1 METTYATVVEA
12 CYKLKRKIS
21 GKRKPKFLMSA
32 MKPKLDA
39 IEKIRADLNA
49 ENIEVPGIVVAGAQ
63 SAGKSS
69 LLESLSDIKLPS
81 GQNITTRVP
90 LILRLEK
97 QDDIER
103 YAIISE
109 TPDLEANGEKIFDL
123 EKIPYKIDEYTRK
136 MAGDGGCVEDKPI
149 HLKVMGPSCPTMTLI
164 DLPGITHMSLNN
176 VQEDIHGATVNLVSK
191 YISNEQMII
200 LCVIPAVDDFANS
213 EAIKLAKKVDPEGK
227 RTLGVITK
235 VDLAK
240 NDIKIMD
247 KLRGV
252 GNNIALKLG
261 FIAVKNKNN
270 EEKITIKQARSNEKK
285 YFLNSPQFA
294 HVSREYWGTDT
305 LIDRIS
311 ELQMARVEEFVPK
324 MINLLEHKI
333 NETQHTLEL
342 LAPQFNND
350 VQKMQHLVRIIVSV
364 VSEFKSLA
372 KSNDET
378 TDETDLHVGPRIF
391 EMYKKYCQ
399 ALQANQPDFFSA
411 EFAEKIENALEE
423 SRAIMLL
430 NFINH
435 TAFNQLFIDSHLN
448 NYKTNSYMLVESV
461 YQYCQ
466 KVLLQIVEQKV
477 DNRYPQLNDATKNV
491 ITNFLKMQKQKAIE
505 SIETLVKTECF
516 IFTQNKL
523 YQSLVHAEESGPIPD
538 NTSDPTSI
546 HFLQK
551 SLLAYSDISINR
563 LKDYI
568 CMLCQHYL
576 VTSVYKELHEFVEF
590 EKMSVYLEDT
600 ENVVERR
607 KDAET
612 SLKRF
617 ENSLKVLNK
626 LKTE

>member
-1 METTYATVVEA
+1 MNATYATVIEA
-12 CYKLKRKIS
+12 CYKLKKKVS
-21 GKRKPKFLMSA
+21 GKPKPKLLMSA

-39 IEKIRADLNA
+39 IEKIRVDLNA
-49 ENIEVPGIVVAGAQ
+49 ENIEVPGVVVAGAQ

-90 LILRLEK
+90 LILRLER
-97 QDDIER
+97 QENIER
-103 YAIISE
+103 YAVISDN
-109 TPDLEANGEKIFDL
+109 PDLDTGEKIFDL
-123 EKIPYKIDEYTRK
+123 EKIPYKIEEYTRK

-149 HLKVMGPSCPTMTLI
+149 HLKVMGPQCPTMTLI

-176 VQEDIHGATVNLVSK
+176 AQEDIHDATVNLVKK

-213 EAIKLAKKVDPEGK
+213 EAIKLAKSVDTDGK
-227 RTLGVITK
+227 RTLGVVTK

-240 NDIKIMD
+240 NDVKITD

-252 GNNIALKLG
+252 GNNVSLKLG
-261 FIAVKNKNN
+261 FIAVKNKMND
-270 EEKITIKQARSNEKK
+270 EKISVKQARANEKK
-285 YFLNSPQFA
+285 YFLNSSQFYN
-294 HVSREYWGTDT
+294 VSREYWGTET

-324 MINLLEHKI
+324 MVNLLEHKI
-333 NETQHTLEL
+333 NETKHTLDL

-378 TDETDLHVGPRIF
+378 TDEVELHVGPRIF
-391 EMYKKYCQ
+391 EMYKKYCT
-399 ALQANQPDFFSA
+399 ALQANQPDFFSE
-411 EFAEKIENALEE
+411 EFAAKIENALEE
-423 SRAIMLL
+423 SRSIMLL

-448 NYKTNSYMLVESV
+448 SYKTNSYMLVEQV

-466 KVLLQIVEQKV
+466 KVLLQIVEQKI

-491 ITNFLKMQKQKAIE
+491 IVNFLKMQKQKAIE

-523 YQSLVHAEESGPIPD
+523 YHSLVNAEERIPENTQID
-538 NTSDPTSI
+538 NSPTSI

-551 SLLAYSDISINR
+551 SLLAYSDVSIAR

-600 ENVVERR
+600 ENVVEKR
-607 KDAET
+607 KEAEL

-626 LKTE
+626 LKSE

>member
-1 METTYATVVEA
+1 MDNAYATVIEA
-12 CYKLKRKIS
+12 CYKLKRKIK
-21 GKRKPKFLMSA
+21 GKKSPKFLMST

-39 IEKIRADLNA
+39 IEKIRTDLNA

-63 SAGKSS
+63 SAGKST

-90 LILRLEK
+90 LILRLER
-97 QDDIER
+97 QDDVER
-103 YAIISE
+103 YAYISDN
-109 TPDLEANGEKIFDL
+109 PDVESGEKITDL
-123 EKIPYKIDEYTRK
+123 EKIPHKITEYTRK
-136 MAGDGGCVEDKPI
+136 NAGEGGCVEDTPI
-149 HLKVMGPSCPTMTLI
+149 HLKVKGPSCPTMTLI
-164 DLPGITHMSLNN
+164 DLPGITHMSVNN
-176 VQEDIHGATVNLVSK
+176 VQEDIHSATVNLVKK

-213 EAIKLAKKVDPEGK
+213 EAIKLAKTVDPEGK

-240 NDIKIMD
+240 NDVKIMD
-247 KLRGV
+247 KLRGI
-252 GNNIALKLG
+252 GNNINLKLG
-261 FIAVKNKNN
+261 FIAVRNKTN
-270 EEKITIKQARSNEKK
+270 EESISIKQARANEKT
-285 YFLNSPQFA
+285 YFLSSSQFFN
-294 HVSREYWGTDT
+294 VSREYWGTET

-324 MINLLEHKI
+324 MINTLEHKI
-333 NETQHTLEL
+333 NETKHTLDL

-378 TDETDLHVGPRIF
+378 TDKVELHVGPRIF

-399 ALQANQPDFFSA
+399 ALEANQPDFFSN
-411 EFAEKIENALEE
+411 EFAEKIESALDE
-423 SRAIMLL
+423 SRSIMLL

-435 TAFNQLFIDSHLN
+435 TAFNQLFIDSHMN
-448 NYKTNSYMLVESV
+448 NYKTNGYMLVEQV

-466 KVLLQIVEQKV
+466 KVLLQIVEHKI
-477 DNRYPQLNDATKNV
+477 DSRYPQLNDATKSV
-491 ITNFLKMQKQKAIE
+491 ITNFLVMQKQKALE
-505 SIETLVKTECF
+505 SIETIVKTECF

-523 YQSLVHAEESGPIPD
+523 YQNLIYAEDKTPPPEMR
-538 NTSDPTSI
+538 SDPTSI

-551 SLLAYSDISINR
+551 SLLAYSDISIAR
-563 LKDYI
+563 IKDYV

-600 ENVVERR
+600 ENVVEKR
-607 KDAET
+607 KDAEV

-617 ENSLKVLNK
+617 QNSLKVLNK
-626 LKTE
+626 LKNE

>member
-1 METTYATVVEA
+1 MNATYATVIEA
-12 CYKLKRKIS
+12 CYKLKKKVS
-21 GKRKPKFLMSA
+21 GKPKPKLLMSA

-49 ENIEVPGIVVAGAQ
+49 ENIEVPGVVVAGAQ

-90 LILRLEK
+90 LILRLER
-97 QDDIER
+97 QENIER
-103 YAIISE
+103 YAVISDN
-109 TPDLEANGEKIFDL
+109 PDLDTGEKIFDL
-123 EKIPYKIDEYTRK
+123 DKIPYKIEEYTRK

-149 HLKVMGPSCPTMTLI
+149 HLKVMGPQCPTMTLI

-176 VQEDIHGATVNLVSK
+176 AQEDIHDATVNLVKK

-213 EAIKLAKKVDPEGK
+213 EAIKLAKSVDTEGK
-227 RTLGVITK
+227 RTLGVVTK

-240 NDIKIMD
+240 NDVKIMD

-252 GNNIALKLG
+252 GNNVSLKLG
-261 FIAVKNKNN
+261 FIAVKNKMND
-270 EEKITIKQARSNEKK
+270 EKISVKQARANEKK
-285 YFLNSPQFA
+285 YFLNSSQFYN
-294 HVSREYWGTDT
+294 VSREYWGTET

-324 MINLLEHKI
+324 MVNLLEHKI
-333 NETQHTLEL
+333 NETKHTLDL

-378 TDETDLHVGPRIF
+378 TDEVELHVGPRIF
-391 EMYKKYCQ
+391 EMYKKYCT
-399 ALQANQPDFFSA
+399 ALQANQPDFFSE
-411 EFAEKIENALEE
+411 EFATKIENALEE
-423 SRAIMLL
+423 SRSIMLL

-448 NYKTNSYMLVESV
+448 SYKTNSYMLVEQV

-466 KVLLQIVEQKV
+466 KVLLQIVEQKI
-477 DNRYPQLNDATKNV
+477 DDRYPQLNDATKNV
-491 ITNFLKMQKQKAIE
+491 IVNFLKMQKQKAIE

-523 YQSLVHAEESGPIPD
+523 YHSLVNAEERIPENTQID
-538 NTSDPTSI
+538 NSPTSI

-551 SLLAYSDISINR
+551 SLLAYSDVSIAR

-600 ENVVERR
+600 ENVVEKR
-607 KDAET
+607 KEAEL

-626 LKTE
+626 LKCE

>member
-1 METTYATVVEA
+1 MDNVYARVIET
-12 CYKLKRKIS
+12 CYKLKQAVNNK
-21 GKRKPKFLMSA
+21 KQPKFLMTA

-39 IEKIRADLNA
+39 IEKIRADLHA

-69 LLESLSDIKLPS
+69 LLESLSDVKLPS

-90 LILRLEK
+90 LILRLER
-97 QDDIER
+97 QEDVER
-103 YAIISE
+103 HAYICDNPDVE
-109 TPDLEANGEKIFDL
+109 TGEKITDL
-123 EKIPYKIDEYTRK
+123 EKIPNKITEYTK
-136 MAGDGGCVEDKPI
+136 KIAGDGGCVEDKPI

-176 VQEDIHGATVNLVSK
+176 AQEDIHSATVNLVKK
-191 YISNEQMII
+191 YIGNEQMII

-213 EAIKLAKKVDPEGK
+213 EAIKLAKTVDPDGK
-227 RTLGVITK
+227 RTLGVVTK

-240 NDIKIMD
+240 NDIKIVD
-247 KLRGV
+247 KLKGI
-252 GNNIALKLG
+252 GNNVSLKLG
-261 FIAVKNKNN
+261 FIAVRNKMGDDNVS
-270 EEKITIKQARSNEKK
+270 TKQARLNEKT
-285 YFLNSPQFA
+285 YFLSSSQFYN
-294 HVSREYWGTDT
+294 VSREYWGTGT

-324 MINLLEHKI
+324 MIKTLESKI
-333 NETQHTLEL
+333 SETKHTLEL

-378 TDETDLHVGPRIF
+378 TDQVELHVGPRIL

-399 ALQANQPDFFSA
+399 ALDAKQPDFFSS
-411 EFAEKIENALEE
+411 EFAEKIENALDE
-423 SRAIMLL
+423 SRSIMLL

-435 TAFNQLFIDSHLN
+435 TAFNQLFIDSHLQ
-448 NYKTNSYMLVESV
+448 NYKTNSYMLVEQV

-466 KVLLQIVEQKV
+466 KVLLEIVNQKI

-491 ITNFLKMQKQKAIE
+491 ITNFLTMQKQKALE
-505 SIETLVKTECF
+505 AIETIVKTECF
-516 IFTQNKL
+516 VFTQNKL
-523 YQSLVHAEESGPIPD
+523 YYNMIQADDKIPTYETP
-538 NTSDPTSI
+538 NEHTSI

-551 SLLAYSDISINR
+551 SLLAYSDISIAR
-563 LKDYI
+563 LKDYV

-600 ENVVERR
+600 ENVVEKR
-607 KDAET
+607 KYTEL

-617 ENSLKVLNK
+617 QNSLKVLNK
-626 LKTE
+626 LKSE

>member
-1 METTYATVVEA
+1 MDNAYATVIEA
-12 CYKLKRKIS
+12 CYKLKRKMR
-21 GKRKPKFLMSA
+21 GKKNPKFLMST

-39 IEKIRADLNA
+39 IEKIRTDLNA

-90 LILRLEK
+90 LILRLER
-97 QDDIER
+97 QDDVER
-103 YAIISE
+103 YAYISDN
-109 TPDLEANGEKIFDL
+109 PDVESGEKITDL
-123 EKIPYKIDEYTRK
+123 EKIPHKITEYTRK
-136 MAGDGGCVEDKPI
+136 NAGDGGSVEDRPI
-149 HLKVMGPSCPTMTLI
+149 HLKVKGPLCPTITLI
-164 DLPGITHMSLNN
+164 DLPGITHMSVNN
-176 VQEDIHGATVNLVSK
+176 VQEDIHTATVNLVKK

-213 EAIKLAKKVDPEGK
+213 EAIKLAKTVDPEGK
-227 RTLGVITK
+227 RTLGVVTK

-240 NDIKIMD
+240 NDVKIMD
-247 KLRGV
+247 KLKGI
-252 GNNIALKLG
+252 GNNINLKLG
-261 FIAVKNKNN
+261 FIAVRNKTN
-270 EEKITIKQARSNEKK
+270 EENISVKQARANEKT
-285 YFLNSPQFA
+285 YFLSSGQFFN
-294 HVSREYWGTDT
+294 VSREYWGTET

-324 MINLLEHKI
+324 MITTLEHKI
-333 NETQHTLEL
+333 NETKHTLDL

-378 TDETDLHVGPRIF
+378 TDKVDLHVGPRIF

-399 ALQANQPDFFSA
+399 ALEANQPDFFSS
-411 EFAEKIENALEE
+411 EFATKIENALDE
-423 SRAIMLL
+423 SRSIMLL

-435 TAFNQLFIDSHLN
+435 TAFNQLFIDSHMN
-448 NYKTNSYMLVESV
+448 NYKTNSYMLVEQV

-466 KVLLQIVEQKV
+466 KVLLQIVEHKI
-477 DNRYPQLNDATKNV
+477 DSRYPQLNEATKTV
-491 ITNFLKMQKQKAIE
+491 ITNFLIMQKQKALE
-505 SIETLVKTECF
+505 SIETIVKTECF
-516 IFTQNKL
+516 IFTQNRL
-523 YQSLVHAEESGPIPD
+523 YQNLIQAEDKTPQLD
-538 NTSDPTSI
+538 MKNDPTSI

-551 SLLAYSDISINR
+551 SLLAYSDISIAR
-563 LKDYI
+563 LKDYV

-590 EKMSVYLEDT
+590 EKMSIYLEDT
-600 ENVVERR
+600 ENVVEKR
-607 KDAET
+607 KEVDA

-617 ENSLKVLNK
+617 QNSLKVLNR
-626 LKTE
+626 LKNE

>member
-1 METTYATVVEA
+1 MNNVYATVIEA
-12 CYKLKRKIS
+12 AYKLKQKVN
-21 GKRKPKFLMSA
+21 GKKNPKLLMTS

-39 IEKIRADLNA
+39 IEKIRADLHA

-90 LILRLEK
+90 LILRLER
-97 QDDIER
+97 QDNIDR
-103 YAIISE
+103 YAYISDN
-109 TPDLEANGEKIFDL
+109 PDVENGEKIFDF
-123 EKIPYKIDEYTRK
+123 EKIPHKITEYTRK
-136 MAGDGGCVEDKPI
+136 IAGDGGCVEDKPI

-176 VQEDIHGATVNLVSK
+176 VQEDIHSATVNLVKK

-213 EAIKLAKKVDPEGK
+213 EAIKLAKTVDPEGK

-235 VDLAK
+235 VDMAK
-240 NDIKIMD
+240 SDVKIMD
-247 KLRGV
+247 KLRGI
-252 GNNIALKLG
+252 GNNVNLKLG
-261 FIAVKNKNN
+261 FIAVRNKIDD
-270 EEKITIKQARSNEKK
+270 EQITIKQARANEKK
-285 YFLNSPQFA
+285 YFLSSTQFYN
-294 HVSREYWGTDT
+294 VSREYWGTGT
-305 LIDRIS
+305 LIDKIS
-311 ELQMARVEEFVPK
+311 ELQMTRVEEFVPK
-324 MINLLEHKI
+324 MLKTLEIKI
-333 NETQHTLEL
+333 SETKHTLDL

-378 TDETDLHVGPRIF
+378 TDDVDLHVGPRIF

-399 ALQANQPDFFSA
+399 ALQANQPDFFST
-411 EFAEKIENALEE
+411 EFATKIESALDE
-423 SRAIMLL
+423 SRSIMLL

-435 TAFNQLFIDSHLN
+435 TAFNQLFIENHLN
-448 NYKTNSYMLVESV
+448 NYKSNSYMLVEQV

-466 KVLLQIVEQKV
+466 KVLLQIVNQKI

-491 ITNFLKMQKQKAIE
+491 ITKFLTLQKQKTLEA
-505 SIETLVKTECF
+505 IETLVKTESF
-516 IFTQNKL
+516 IFTQNKIYHNL
-523 YQSLVHAEESGPIPD
+523 INAD
-538 NTSDPTSI
+538 NNIRTPETHEDPTSI
-546 HFLQK
+546 HFIQK
-551 SLLAYSDISINR
+551 SLLAYSDISIAR
-563 LKDYI
+563 LKDYV
-568 CMLCQHYL
+568 CMMCQHYL

-600 ENVVERR
+600 ENVVEKR
-607 KDAET
+607 KENEL
-612 SLKRF
+612 SLHRF
-617 ENSLKVLNK
+617 ENSLKVLSN
-626 LKTE
+626 LAID